1 MITVD
6 SFAME
11 KNSLRGFT
19 LIEMLIV
26 IAIIATLVALVSVAA
41 QSALE
46 KAHVT
51 QDMNNL
57 RQIGL
62 ATQLYLN
69 DNDGTFF
76 LPTAT
81 DPAWP
86 GLLNPKYIG
95 TWKVF
100 QSPFDK
106 RTATDDSSTAPVS
119 YGMNTNTIDSGS
131 SGALSADRI
140 TNPSVYIVFAAA
152 PVRKGLLS
160 FSGTAAAPTSLTAPA
175 SSGGPRGT
183 HSNRNRID
191 ACMADWHVENM
202 NWTTFS
208 DSTSTTTAPQ
218 RWNPTATPAPSP

>member
-1 MITVD
+1 MK
-6 SFAME
+6 
-11 KNSLRGFT
+11 KNALGGFT

-76 LPTAT
+76 LPTN
-81 DPAWP
+81 PAWP
-86 GLLNPKYIG
+86 GSLNPKYIG

-106 RTATDDSSTAPVS
+106 RTATDDSATAPVS
-119 YGMNTNTIDSGS
+119 YGMNQNTTSTGS
-131 SGALSADRI
+131 SGGASLSADRI

-152 PVRKGLLS
+152 PVQKNPLS
-160 FSGTAAAPTSLTAPA
+160 FLGTAAKPIPLVPPSG
-175 SSGGPRGT
+175 SSGPFGT
-183 HSNRNRID
+183 HNNRKRID
-191 ACMADWHVENM
+191 TCMADWHVENM
-202 NWTTFS
+202 DWATFT
-208 DSTSTTTAPQ
+208 DSSSTTTAQ
-218 RWNPTATPAPSP
+218 ERWNPTASPAPTP